1 LSAREGR
8 KFALTVGTAF
18 LALAAI
24 AWWRG
29 REIPVALLGAVG
41 AILWVAGLL
50 VPSWLGGLHRAWMGL
65 AHAISRVT
73 TPVFLGVVYFA
84 VMMPIG
90 IVMRAVGRNPI
101 RHHPREG
108 SYWARPDGRGNLTNQ
123 F

>member
-1 LSAREGR
+1 
-8 KFALTVGTAF
+8 
-18 LALAAI
+18 
-24 AWWRG
+24 
-29 REIPVALLGAVG
+29 
-41 AILWVAGLL
+41 
-50 VPSWLGGLHRAWMGL
+50 MGL

>member
-18 LALAAI
+18 LGLAAI

-29 REIPVALLGAVG
+29 REIPVVLLGGVG

-50 VPSWLGGLHRAWMGL
+50 VPSRLGGLHRAWMGL
-65 AHAISRVT
+65 AHAISKVT
-73 TPVFLGVVYFA
+73 TPVFLGVIYFA

-90 IVMRAVGRNPI
+90 IVMRAAGRNPI
-101 RHHPREG
+101 RHHSRDG
-108 SYWARPDGRGNLTNQ
+108 TYWARPDGRGNLTNQ